1 MVAAM
6 LSKPRRSRQLWIER
20 LTGAGFAVPA
30 FILLLLVNLLPLIAV
45 LYLSLTDYE
54 LGALDAGFVGLA
66 NLKKALADPIIRRSV
81 SNTLLYV
88 AIVLPGAVLLALLIA
103 VLVHGRKRS

>member
-1 MVAAM
+1 MRCRP
-6 LSKPRRSRQLWIER
+6 SSCCFSS
-20 LTGAGFAVPA
+20 TS
-30 FILLLLVNLLPLIAV
+30 LPLIAV

-66 NLKKALADPIIRRSV
+66 NFKKALADPVIRRSV

-88 AIVLPGAVLLALLIA
+88 AIVLPGAVLLGLLVA
-103 VLVHGRKRS
+103 VLVHGRKRTRGFYEVDHISCRSPRR